1 MASIILFSIG
11 LILALVEFR
20 ACRKRNEIE
29 DLRVQIRK
37 SLQDNTPMAD
47 GVALGAGAVGITL
60 LDLYATAAHHADVL
74 EILEQRFPHANGGN
88 DVIDWFN
95 KISTMMEN
103 SPNALETYV
112 SCFKGQAAENMAVEL
127 LRDRGIAADLFE
139 TLNNETNDIV
149 ATLDNGREIAYSVK
163 CGDTSYIKHCIENT
177 DATHYIINS
186 ESYEELEQSG
196 LLDYYN
202 ANGIEILNGT
212 FSDELLT
219 ETAENAFE
227 EIAEAGDVSDSI
239 PYLALAMLGFKSY
252 KNYKSYS
259 EGKQTKHELT
269 TNIVM
274 DAARVGAAG
283 IFANAG
289 AEMGMYLGTMVA
301 PGIGTVIGG
310 GIGILA
316 GAFMGSSVFEWGKE
330 TIKWGKI
337 IHAQDYFGER
347 FINHEDFVFAGLVVE
362 KYMNTEEVARIKQE
376 EYALLEGYE
385 KELNP
390 YSSVKA
396 SLPAVLTQEYY
407 GVLEITEEK
416 IKYAKKNLG
425 KHMID
430 LCKQIAEKNVPKKA
444 ELWTRRL
451 LGELVVCN
459 SDCLAAT
466 VEEQNMIE
474 RYYEQKAI
482 AGNYPYQFSEH
493 ANVVMERLVKQLYNS
508 YNPSGEQKQDVRHIV
523 MVLGIIVSV
532 IAGVV
537 VLIIQ

>member
-1 MASIILFSIG
+1 MASIILFSVA
-11 LILALVEFR
+11 LILTIIEYR
-20 ACRKRNEIE
+20 ACQKRNEIE

-37 SLQDNTPMAD
+37 SLHDNTAMAD
-47 GVALGAGAVGITL
+47 SVTLGAGAVGMTL
-60 LDLYATAAHHADVL
+60 LDLYATAAHHAEVL
-74 EILEQRFPHANGGN
+74 EVLEQRFPHANGGN

-95 KISTMMEN
+95 KISTMMED
-103 SPNALETYV
+103 SPNALETYI

-127 LRDRGIAADLFE
+127 LRDRGIDADLYE
-139 TLNNETNDIV
+139 ALNNETNDIV
-149 ATLDNGREIAYSVK
+149 ATLANGKEIAYSVK
-163 CGDTSYIKHCIENT
+163 CGDTAYIKQCIENT

-186 ESYEELEQSG
+186 ESYAELEQSG
-196 LLDYYN
+196 LLDYYE
-202 ANGIEILNGT
+202 ANGIEIINGA

-219 ETAENAFE
+219 EAAESAFE
-227 EIAEAGDVSDSI
+227 EVAEVGDVSDSI

-259 EGKQTKHELT
+259 EGKQTKYELQ

-283 IFANAG
+283 VFANAG
-289 AEMGMYLGTMVA
+289 AEVGMYLGTMVA

-316 GAFMGSSVFEWGKE
+316 GALMGSSLLEWGKE
-330 TIKWGKI
+330 TLKWGKI
-337 IHAQDYFGER
+337 ISAQDYFGEK
-347 FINHEDFVFAGLVVE
+347 FANNVDPVFAGRVVE
-362 KYMNTEEVARIKQE
+362 KYMNSDEVARIKQE
-376 EYALLEGYE
+376 EYVLLEGYE

-390 YSSVKA
+390 YSAVKA

-407 GVLEITEEK
+407 SVLEAAEEK
-416 IKYAKKNLG
+416 MQYAKQNLG
-425 KHMID
+425 KQMIE

-459 SDCLAAT
+459 SDCLIVT
-466 VEEQNMIE
+466 TEEQNMIE

-493 ANVVMERLVKQLYNS
+493 SNIVMEKLVKQLYNS
-508 YNPSGEQKQDVRHIV
+508 YNPSGQRENDIRHTMMI
-523 MVLGIIVSV
+523 LGIIVSV
-532 IAGVV
+532 IAGLVV
-537 VLIIQ
+537 FII